1 MANMSYCR
9 FRNTL
14 QAVRD
19 CYENMDNTDWCSR
32 LVNLRE
38 DDHFTVTANVGIQR
52 ASPAS
57 GEAPLE

>member
-32 LVNLRE
+32 WVNLRE
-38 DDHFTVTANVGIQR
+38 DDHFTVRANAKITG
-52 ASPAS
+52 A
-57 GEAPLE
+57 